1 MSAVLSPTDPRVVD
15 IFTGLDFDIEGV
27 PCDGFDFSTTPLRT
41 LAPGEHLFEQG
52 DVPSHAYRVE
62 TGALSLFTLRQ
73 DGGCELLDIAHPGD
87 LVGLGALERH
97 AFHARAEVGASVRCL
112 TRDAL
117 ARAAADEP
125 ALAARV
131 DAARRA
137 EFELRRRQACRVVAD
152 APALRA
158 AAFLLVISRNNRRE
172 GRDPAIVTDEL
183 KCGTVAH
190 YLGMSLDELGGAVCD
205 LEARGLVAAAR
216 EHALR
221 LTDLEALERF
231 VDAA

>member
-15 IFTGLDFDIEGV
+15 IFTGLDFNVEGG
-27 PCDGFDFSTTPLRT
+27 PCDGFDFSNAPVRT
-41 LAPGEHLFEQG
+41 LAAGEHLFEQG
-52 DVPSHAYRVE
+52 DAPSHVYRVE
-62 TGALSLFTLRQ
+62 TGALSLFTVRQ
-73 DGGCELLDIAHPGD
+73 DGSCQLLDIAHPGD
-87 LVGLGALERH
+87 LVALGALERH
-97 AFHARAEVGASVRCL
+97 ACHARAEVAASVRCL
-112 TRDAL
+112 TREL
-117 ARAAADEP
+117 VVRAAADDP
-125 ALAARV
+125 AAAVRV

-137 EFELRRRQACRVVAD
+137 EFEFRRKQACRVVAD
-152 APALRA
+152 APAVRA
-158 AAFLLVISRNNRRE
+158 AAFLLVMSRNNRSE

-190 YLGMSLDELGGAVCD
+190 YLGMSLDELGGAVCE
-205 LEARGLVAAAR
+205 LEARGLVAAAD